1 MKDIAIEIFK
11 GFTIEAAD
19 RAAGVGMHF
28 GKDDE
33 TQWRMWIEGLFCK
46 VPLRQR

>member
-11 GFTIEAAD
+11 VFMIEVAD
-19 RAAGVGMHF
+19 RAAGVGVHF

-33 TQWRMWIEGLFCK
+33 TQW
-46 VPLRQR
+46 